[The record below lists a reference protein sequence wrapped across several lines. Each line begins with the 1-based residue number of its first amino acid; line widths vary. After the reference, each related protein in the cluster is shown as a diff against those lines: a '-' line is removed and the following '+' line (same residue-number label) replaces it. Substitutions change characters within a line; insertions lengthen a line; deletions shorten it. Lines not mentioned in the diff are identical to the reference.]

1 MIYNQNM
8 TVEEI
13 IQQSVKEAKLLTQQ
27 NRRKWVRRLLN
38 YYGGN
43 ATNQY
48 IEN

>member
-1 MIYNQNM
+1 MIYNNNM

-13 IQQSVKEAKLLTQQ
+13 IQQSVKESKQLTQKK
-27 NRRKWVRRLLN
+27 RREWVRRLLN

-43 ATNQY
+43 GTNKY